1 MDESAHHELANWV
14 KAHGSIFRLEPRHGY
29 SFDLAADAMGALE
42 EGYFLLRVGS
52 QAAVKTGDPATN
64 DGQVIFR

>member
-1 MDESAHHELANWV
+1 
-14 KAHGSIFRLEPRHGY
+14 
-29 SFDLAADAMGALE
+29 MGALE
-42 EGYFLLRVGS
+42 MGYFLLRVGS